1 MVDIITGV
9 TCKQPQTAYAG
20 LKKSLHQEWDFVQC
34 ITLDIGTAFQSVGNA
49 IREAFLPALFKGGT
63 YQIPGRAV
71 TGLPVKQ
78 DEIDL
83 PDPT

>member
-1 MVDIITGV
+1 MED
-9 TCKQPQTAYAG
+9 
-20 LKKSLHQEWDFVQC
+20 
-34 ITLDIGTAFQSVGNA
+34 TLRG
-49 IREAFLPALFKGGT
+49 AFLLDLFKGAT